1 MDARQVIIDEQPITY
16 FTCGSG
22 NPVMLVHGFAED
34 HTVWD
39 RQSAFLKEKYFLIIP
54 DLPGSGQSP
63 MIKDMSMEGMADV
76 LFAIVK
82 NELKKDQRDT
92 PVFILIGHSMG
103 GYITLAYAEKYG
115 PTLSGFGL
123 FHSSAFADS
132 DEKKTI
138 RKKGIE
144 FIQKNGAAAFIKS
157 STPNLFSPLTHEK
170 NPPLIEKQMEA
181 TGNFSADTLV
191 VYYQAMMRR
200 PDRTFILK
208 NAVVPVLFVI
218 GKFDNAV
225 PLADSLKQSHLPERS
240 YIKILEKSGHMGMLE
255 QPEESNQILENF
267 LQ

>member
-1 MDARQVIIDEQPITY
+1 
-16 FTCGSG
+16 
-22 NPVMLVHGFAED
+22 
-34 HTVWD
+34 
-39 RQSAFLKEKYFLIIP
+39 
-54 DLPGSGQSP
+54 
-63 MIKDMSMEGMADV
+63 
-76 LFAIVK
+76 
-82 NELKKDQRDT
+82 
-92 PVFILIGHSMG
+92 
-103 GYITLAYAEKYG
+103 LAYAEKYG

-170 NPPLIEKQMEA
+170 NPPLIEKQIEA
-181 TGNFSADTLV
+181 TGNFSADALV